1 MNLKKLTALFMDPKR
16 RVWGVMALGICG
28 MLLIFLSRG
37 SGEKPKAPETK
48 AEAAFAA
55 DEYVQKLEERLLE
68 LVGEIEGVGNVK
80 IMITLQNSGEY
91 VFAQEE
97 KRNTDKQT
105 EPAVT
110 QAART
115 SEKENVERK
124 YVLVENDDGRRQ
136 ALVKTQLEPSVQGVV
151 IVCGGAD
158 DICVQYRVVNVVTT
172 ALNIPSTR
180 VCVEKIRS

>member
-37 SGEKPKAPETK
+37 GGEKPKVPETK
-48 AEAAFAA
+48 AEAAFSA
-55 DEYVQKLEERLLE
+55 DEYVQKAGGAA
-68 LVGEIEGVGNVK
+68 VGACGRDRGRRQCKNHDHPAKFGGICV
-80 IMITLQNSGEY
+80 S
-91 VFAQEE
+91 QEE

-115 SEKENVERK
+115 SERENVERK
-124 YVLVENDDGRRQ
+124 MCWWKTTTAAGRR
-136 ALVKTQLEPSVQGVV
+136 L
-151 IVCGGAD
+151 
-158 DICVQYRVVNVVTT
+158 
-172 ALNIPSTR
+172 
-180 VCVEKIRS
+180 